1 MSEKVKT
8 FTPNEL
14 VDWFRENNEMRLTMP
29 WAANLIAHKDS
40 IGRGCKCKAKAKKNN
55 FETVYKNMVL
65 EIFVQNPHPVAIMKR
80 ELEVDKIIFQLGE
93 ETLKEF

>member
-1 MSEKVKT
+1 MQ
-8 FTPNEL
+8 
-14 VDWFRENNEMRLTMP
+14 
-29 WAANLIAHKDS
+29 
-40 IGRGCKCKAKAKKNN
+40 GQGQQNN